1 MRRITKSS
9 TDQDFQAFTTF
20 DLTEKIES
28 HMLELVKKMNER
40 EKVDSQKITKLEQE
54 RRSKFNGEKLERKR
68 ALEN

>member
-1 MRRITKSS
+1 MRRITKSN

-40 EKVDSQKITKLEQE
+40 EKVDPQKITKLEQE

>member
-40 EKVDSQKITKLEQE
+40 EKVDPQKITKLEQE